1 MEKKNGRGLI
11 EGNENRLEESYF
23 ILLIN
28 RPCYTNSALCRTKI
42 QVLWEP
48 KGIWSSK
55 GGDDLSRNENI
66 KIKILY
72 KNAKLNKMLSQNTK
86 FFKWHT

>member
-1 MEKKNGRGLI
+1 MI

-23 ILLIN
+23 ILFITN
-28 RPCYTNSALCRTKI
+28 RLFYTNSALCRTII

-55 GGDDLSRNENI
+55 EGDDLSRNENI

-72 KNAKLNKMLSQNTK
+72 KNAKAKQNVK
-86 FFKWHT
+86 PKH

>member
-1 MEKKNGRGLI
+1 MI

-23 ILLIN
+23 ILFIIN
-28 RPCYTNSALCRTKI
+28 RTCYTHSALCTTKI
-42 QVLWEP
+42 KVLWEP

-55 GGDDLSRNENI
+55 EGDDLNRNENI

-86 FFKWHT
+86 FCKSHT